1 MRRCFI
7 IFLMLLMP
15 FRVWAFAVM
24 NGVSL
29 PAHSSVDQVRKVIA
43 ELPSMPDC
51 HGGMAMMDGSTAADN
66 FSVNASEDAANAP
79 SPSGC
84 HCQTCQLCVPLVAWT
99 LQPMVLP
106 DPVMLGRIER
116 RFTDAAFSSASTAN
130 LLRPPSH

>member
-29 PAHSSVDQVRKVIA
+29 PAHSEAAQVREVVA
-43 ELPSMPDC
+43 QSPTMPDC
-51 HGGMAMMDGSTAADN
+51 HGGMAVTDGSLVVDDAA
-66 FSVNASEDAANAP
+66 EDASNAP

-84 HCQTCQLCVPLVAWT
+84 HCQTCQLCVPMVAWT
-99 LQPMVLP
+99 LQPIVLP